1 MPLHK
6 TPSRT
11 RRLDDRSAVIR
22 LFDAYA
28 GLLTAR
34 QQLVV
39 RMYYH
44 DDLSLGEIAERLHV
58 SRQAVFD
65 GLRRAVGE
73 MRRLEDGLRMLGG
86 SRRNGRD
93 AAARLLAVERE
104 AARLAASGAAATA
117 LLRALR
123 ALREAM
129 PVP

>member
-1 MPLHK
+1 MPLQK
-6 TPSRT
+6 IPSARS

-44 DDLSLGEIAERLHV
+44 EDLSLGEIAERLHV
-58 SRQAVFD
+58 SRQAVYD

-73 MRRLEDGLRMLGG
+73 MRHLEDRLRILAA
-86 SRRNGRD
+86 SRRNGYGRN
-93 AAARLLAVERE
+93 AAARLTAVERE
-104 AARLAASGAAATA
+104 AARLAASGVETGP
-117 LLRALR
+117 LRRALR
-123 ALREAM
+123 ALRAAL
-129 PVP
+129 